1 MDGSSGLAPGLG
13 EFALLRFTCPGA
25 EHRSAAGVRGKT
37 ASVPPIP
44 LDVQACTAS
53 RERST
58 GTPLSHP
65 RRRPA
70 LLAPA
75 TTHPVLVQSRRQL
88 EGGVH
93 FRSGRIISGVLA
105 STARRRLLGFRAKRA
120 ATARRGNASGG
131 TKSGTAG
138 EPFAR
143 QPSHAR

>member
-75 TTHPVLVQSRRQL
+75 TTHPVLVLNRKRLVRLQSAAN
-88 EGGVH
+88 GAT
-93 FRSGRIISGVLA
+93 A
-105 STARRRLLGFRAKRA
+105 SIGAVAGRLLLRLAK
-120 ATARRGNASGG
+120 
-131 TKSGTAG
+131 
-138 EPFAR
+138 E
-143 QPSHAR
+143 